1 MDARDDLDDSMIS
14 WLVDA
19 RDVCF
24 LSSKKMSAVFVS
36 SDQGKARLFHF
47 RSEIKDQD
55 LEVTNVTRAWRKKNS

>member
-36 SDQGKARLFHF
+36 SDQVERQQVISISF
-47 RSEIKDQD
+47 RD
-55 LEVTNVTRAWRKKNS
+55 